1 MMAAFLLLPQSR
13 KKIHMN
19 NAQMI
24 ASAGFDISLLN
35 DGNKS
40 VDQVHLVSVLFDE
53 DGAHKAGFE
62 IVSKNSDQYRAV
74 IRETSVVAI
83 KRSVQKSKQIDAK
96 TDEGA
101 AELYDLAENRNMK
114 IAIAVVVGMPGF
126 VDKGVPVQPSP
137 ALLKAIF
144 EKMPSWQEK
153 VLAALEADGN
163 FLTV

>member
-1 MMAAFLLLPQSR
+1 MAAFFILILI
-13 KKIHMN
+13 KTANYMN
-19 NAQMI
+19 NAQLI
-24 ASAGFDISLLN
+24 ASARCDISLLN
-35 DGNKS
+35 DANKS

-101 AELYDLAENRNMK
+101 AELYDLAENRNLK

-126 VDKGVPVQPSP
+126 VDKGVQVQPSP

>member
-1 MMAAFLLLPQSR
+1 
-13 KKIHMN
+13 MN

-35 DGNKS
+35 DGNKP

-83 KRSVQKSKQIDAK
+83 KRSVQKQADRREDRRRRCG
-96 TDEGA
+96 TV
-101 AELYDLAENRNMK
+101 YDLAENRSMK

-144 EKMPSWQEK
+144 EKMPSWQGK
-153 VLAALEADGN
+153 CWLRSRRTAI
-163 FLTV
+163 F